1 MTAEDLRHRAILA
14 IDMEGS
20 TTRTNPTKATLR
32 STMYDMFDDA
42 LRSGGITKHH
52 RDPLVDRGD
61 GILALIH
68 PTDTVPKTKLLNT
81 VIRRLATRLA
91 DQDGKLPTRRL
102 RLRAVVHAGEVHYDQ
117 QGCFGESLDIAFRLL
132 DAPEVKANLQQTK
145 TPLSVVVSD
154 EIYQSIVRH
163 GYPGIT
169 EQNYKQA
176 VHICIA
182 GRAHHGWLQQSATL
196 IDPVST
202 VERNHI

>member
-1 MTAEDLRHRAILA
+1 MTAENLRHRAIVA
-14 IDMEGS
+14 IDIESS
-20 TTRTNPTKATLR
+20 TTRTNPTKAILR
-32 STMYDMFDDA
+32 RTMYDMFDDA
-42 LRSGGITKHH
+42 LRSAGITKHH

-68 PTDTVPKTKLLNT
+68 PTDHVPKTRLLSS
-81 VIRRLATRLA
+81 VLRRLAARLA
-91 DQDGKLPTRRL
+91 DQGGKPPDQRL

-132 DAPEVKANLQQTK
+132 DAPEVKANLRQIK

-169 EQNYKQA
+169 EQTYKRA
-176 VHICIA
+176 VHVRIA
-182 GRAHHGWLQQSATL
+182 GRAHYGWLQQSATPN
-196 IDPVST
+196 DAC
-202 VERNHI
+202 